1 MIGVLDAGSCHLEP
15 GAVGGFDVFGV
26 SEGVLPLEHAAD
38 HLNVPA
44 FFQRGF
50 AIGEDGIDNT
60 KLAAL
65 KEGTLAGKRGL
76 TDLGRGFSFSPLFDS
91 LRFSSIVHLF
101 RKDNK

>member
-1 MIGVLDAGSCHLEP
+1 M
-15 GAVGGFDVFGV
+15 GGFDVFGV
-26 SEGVLPLEHAAD
+26 SEGVLPLEPAAD

-50 AIGEDGIDNT
+50 AIGEDEIDNA

-76 TDLGRGFSFSPLFDS
+76 TDLVKGSPF
-91 LRFSSIVHLF
+91 
-101 RKDNK
+101 